1 MGKVKTAK
9 KAKKEGGR
17 GGGSGGSGEERGLMS
32 SAGFFLCLLRGF
44 YFSHISLFVFVVI
57 TLTSN
62 RFREHKQSKCLI
74 QVHHLLWNL
83 RDNAAPTYFKMVDLA
98 VFV

>member
-32 SAGFFLCLLRGF
+32 SAGLMRYYDVEESAVKMSPKTILIAGIVIGAIVLGLEI
-44 YFSHISLFVFVVI
+44 YFGVWPL
-57 TLTSN
+57 
-62 RFREHKQSKCLI
+62 
-74 QVHHLLWNL
+74 
-83 RDNAAPTYFKMVDLA
+83 
-98 VFV
+98 